1 MVPVMTRGD
10 FVVVEN
16 ALFEFE
22 PSEVEVGDIIVY
34 SAHWTNANENTILN
48 QNVLINGKRL
58 DYYNE
63 NSRESIIYS
72 LPLLSKY
79 SPTTPVIHRVIDKWT
94 DQEGNIYYITKGDNN
109 PTYDPE
115 LIRESQVKQ
124 RVIELDGE
132 PFIIPYI
139 GYVSIILKENIYLI
153 LILFGI
159 WMYYDHKKEQSKKK
173 KVGLN

>member
-79 SPTTPVIHRVIDKWT
+79 SPTTPVIHRVIDTWT
-94 DQEGNIYYITKGDNN
+94 DQDGNIYYITKGDNN

-139 GYVSIILKENIYLI
+139 GYVSIVLKENIYLI

-159 WMYYDHKKEQSKKK
+159 WLYYDYKKEQSKKK
-173 KVGLN
+173 KLN